1 MSEEGKAPP
10 AEGDSRFPLPRAL
23 GIKVGVL
30 LGVSLVVAL
39 GFVAYILSARGA
51 FDDFRRLTLVA
62 DNVDGV
68 SAGMDL
74 TFSGFPIGRVRR
86 LSLGDDGKARI
97 HLRVPVTEA
106 KWLRETT
113 VFTLEIPLVGGARL
127 RAYTANLNDPPLPD
141 RAVRPVLRGDTNQEI
156 PAMVA
161 TIRQA
166 LQNVEDMTSRES
178 SLQKSIDNARM
189 VTERMA
195 GKYGVVGGVLGSE
208 DNARKLIGALDR
220 ANALLESLGGV
231 SKRLDGV
238 VAKADQRILGPSGLA
253 DETQKAVGQANAIL
267 GDIRE
272 SLKKVD
278 GILADAQAISGS
290 ARAATTDLVA
300 LRAEVE
306 ASLRKVTSLIDE
318 INRKWPFERDTKV
331 KLP

>member
-10 AEGDSRFPLPRAL
+10 AEGDSRVQLPRAL
-23 GIKVGVL
+23 HIKVGVL

-51 FDDFRRLTLVA
+51 FDYFRRLTLVA